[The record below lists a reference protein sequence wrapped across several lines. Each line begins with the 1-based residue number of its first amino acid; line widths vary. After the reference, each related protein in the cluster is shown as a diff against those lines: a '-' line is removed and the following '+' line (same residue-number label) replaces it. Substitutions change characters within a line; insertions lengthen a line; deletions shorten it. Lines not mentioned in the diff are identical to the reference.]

1 MEHDLDG
8 WNLAARRLL
17 QRLRQ
22 PGSLELDVTG
32 GALRDAM
39 GTATVYDAV
48 RVCVERALAHADPRL
63 TTIVRRCDLGGETT
77 KAVARDLHMSMRHLF
92 RFRASIFAA
101 LAAEMRR
108 AIESRVAVPRDELRA
123 AAVRLLARCEFV
135 LARMAPGDDLR
146 AIALAERALEADPS
160 LAGAWCAIAS
170 ASMSLALR
178 SGIDP
183 RTAYARAGE
192 ALERADALAPRSG
205 AVLGLRASLLLWTR
219 GDDFGEQLAQAA
231 LATPA
236 GAARGH
242 YTLGWIAVRRGEFDD
257 AERHFAAATIA
268 DPQVG
273 PYHACAMA
281 VVGLRGDFDRC
292 VERCRELH
300 EIEPFHPYTLGYYA
314 ENLNASGRFA
324 ETVEIVAAAPEAAR
338 NFTVMAA
345 LARAHTMLG
354 DAESALAIAHAFRG
368 PAVSCAAIALTLG
381 DEDRAWRALERA
393 REEPNG
399 MLELTPFD
407 RVFQPLWEEPRFRAL
422 VS

>member
-1 MEHDLDG
+1 VEHDLDG

-39 GTATVYDAV
+39 ETGTVHDAV

-77 KAVARDLHMSMRHLF
+77 KAVARDLHMSMRNLF
-92 RFRASIFAA
+92 RFRATIFAA

-123 AAVRLLARCEFV
+123 EAVRLLTRCEFV

-160 LAGAWCAIAS
+160 LATAWCAIAS

-178 SGIDP
+178 SAVDP
-183 RTAYARAGE
+183 RTAYARAAE

-205 AVLGLRASLLLWTR
+205 AVTGLRASLLLWTQ
-219 GDDFGEQLAQAA
+219 GDDRGERLAEEA
-231 LATPA
+231 LATQA

-242 YTLGWIAVRRGEFDD
+242 YTLGWVATRRGEFDD

-268 DPQVG
+268 DPRNA
-273 PYHACAMA
+273 PYHGCAMA
-281 VVGLRGDFDRC
+281 VIALRGDFARC

-300 EIEPFHPYTLGYYA
+300 DIEPFHPYTLGYYA
-314 ENLNASGRFA
+314 ESLNAAGRYA
-324 ETVEIVAAAPEAAR
+324 ETRDVVAAAPDSAR
-338 NFTVMAA
+338 NFTVTAA
-345 LARAHTMLG
+345 LARAHMMLG
-354 DAESALAIAHAFRG
+354 DRDSALAIAHAFRG

-381 DEDRAWRALERA
+381 EEDRAWRALERA